1 MKDKPSL
8 MPIVI
13 ASLVMTLI
21 FTAAAEAQPNLG
33 PSVMDKFVERTA
45 GWWPILQGYAI
56 YVFKITATLEVCL
69 FGIRMAIQRSQ
80 INEII
85 GQFVMTLLFLCFIA
99 AVLVNYREW
108 GTAIAITGLNPVVTK
123 LGGGAAS
130 FDAAGQ
136 PIAMI
141 FVAMEAMVPVLK
153 DASVWDFGMVMIY
166 VLCMGAIIAVFATI
180 CCRYILVVCEF
191 HIVANAGIILIGL
204 GGSKIFKDYAIN
216 VMRYILSV
224 AIKLFVLQLIINIGF
239 SILSLADIKALQ
251 GQSIKNISLYE
262 LLVVVLQG
270 IILLALSGNL
280 PQTCAGII
288 SGASVDGG
296 NPLRML
302 GGAVAGKGLAM
313 VGNAGKSIMSNAQN
327 VRTASKI
334 ATQQGVSGVGNRL
347 RHMGQSIRQ
356 ANMAAAPNSI
366 RNQLKSQLNA
376 GKALGHIDSPKN

>member
-8 MPIVI
+8 MPIVVI
-13 ASLVMTLI
+13 ALITSLI

-33 PSVMDKFVERTA
+33 PGTMDKFVERTA
-45 GWWPILQGYAI
+45 GWWPILQSYAI
-56 YVFKITATLEVCL
+56 YIFKITATLEICL
-69 FGIRMAIQRSQ
+69 FGIRMVLQRPQ

-85 GQFVMTLLFLCFIA
+85 GQFVMTMLFLCFIA
-99 AVLVNYREW
+99 AVLANYQEW
-108 GTAIAITGLNPVVTK
+108 ATKISVTGLKPVVTK
-123 LGGGAAS
+123 LGGGAAGY
-130 FDAAGQ
+130 DAAGQ

-141 FVAMEAMVPVLK
+141 FAAIEAMIPVLK

-166 VLCMGAIIAVFATI
+166 VLCMGAIIAVFSTI

-204 GGSKIFKDYAIN
+204 GGSTIFKEYAIN

-224 AIKLFVLQLIINIGF
+224 AIKLFILQLIINIGF
-239 SILSLADIKALQ
+239 SILSLADIQALQ
-251 GQSIKNISLYE
+251 GQSIQNISLYQ

-270 IILLALSGNL
+270 IILLALAMSL

-288 SGASVDGG
+288 SGSNVDGG
-296 NPLRML
+296 NPLRMI
-302 GGAVAGKGLAM
+302 GGAVAGKGLTM
-313 VGNAGKSIMSNAQN
+313 VGNASKSLMNNVQN

-356 ANMAAAPNSI
+356 AGMAANPNSI
-366 RNQLKSQLNA
+366 QTQLKSQLNT
-376 GKALGHIDSPKN
+376 GKALSHIDSLKN